1 MNADLAVSLMGLKNK
16 NIVGPVVSNMSYIN
30 DKIDDE
36 KAQRIADINNIVAIH
51 STDTERLAAVAAL
64 TAAFEADDATV
75 IQTLTNTISAETS
88 ARQLADTG
96 LQNQI
101 NGNDTDIL
109 ANSQGVA
116 TNAGDIS
123 TSDASITAITQK
135 LGTVTGAEF
144 GVLLG
149 VGTSTS
155 LATQLA
161 QRVAL
166 TGNQSVAGQKTFT
179 DATTFSSTI
188 EATSVAGSTEWAGV
202 VIPANKLT
210 LTSKQDV
217 IGDGDLS
224 IARTS
229 GLQTELDGKQPTIG
243 TDDLAISDVQN
254 LTTQLAAKQPT
265 IGTDDLAISH
275 VQNLSTQLAAKQ
287 PTIGTD
293 DLAISHVQNLTT
305 QLAAKQSTIGT
316 DDLAISDVQN
326 LTTQLA
332 AKQPTIG
339 DGDLSIARTTGLQT
353 AIDSKQATIGYEH
366 LSIAMTSGLQTA
378 IDGKQPT
385 IGTDALAI
393 SHVQNLTTQ
402 LAALAPKASPVF
414 TGTSMLATVLVSGQ
428 STFSDDVA
436 VSADLVLSN
445 AGKLILNNSG
455 NGEAANS
462 YADDLQ
468 VYKYNGAGITIGS
481 PQGKIN
487 SLAFADQNH
496 ANRNLIRAYST
507 VADSRN
513 VGMHCFSNQA
523 DTEVPSLSITDGLIG
538 INKAQ
543 PAAALDVVGNV
554 EITGNVNLAAGKE
567 YKVNGT
573 AIGGVDEAANYDF
586 TGNHS
591 YDGSHIRITHH
602 LDDSADY
609 AYDADDS
616 AQNLSKDISSY
627 FFYRVPTTHT
637 DSTKHHLF
645 LPSDAP
651 IGCRIGV
658 HTFGKGYSAR
668 NKVNVG
674 CQSEND
680 RMYSKGGSSNLNGW
694 RSGSKSSNSSHYI
707 EIKSSDRKYF
717 VCVHIDT
724 TDSNSRW
731 WIA

>member
-1 MNADLAVSLMGLKNK
+1 MNADLAVSLMGLKNR
-16 NIVGPVVSNMSYIN
+16 NIVGPVISSMSEVS

-64 TAAFEADDATV
+64 TAAFEADDASV

-109 ANSQGVA
+109 ANSEGVA

-135 LGTVTGAEF
+135 LGSVTSAEF

-155 LATQLA
+155 LATQLS

-188 EATSVAGSTEWAGV
+188 EATSVTGSTEWAGV

-217 IGDGDLS
+217 IGDGDLT
-224 IARTS
+224 IARTT
-229 GLQTELDGKQPTIG
+229 GLQTALNSKQPTIG
-243 TDDLAISDVQN
+243 TDDVQISHVQN

-265 IGTDDLAISH
+265 IGTDD
-275 VQNLSTQLAAKQ
+275 VQ
-287 PTIGTD
+287 
-293 DLAISHVQNLTT
+293 ISHVQNLTT
-305 QLAAKQSTIGT
+305 QLAAKQDVIADGDLTIARTTGLQTALNSKQPTIGT
-316 DDLAISDVQN
+316 DDVQISHVQN

-339 DGDLSIARTTGLQT
+339 TDDVQISHVQNLTTQL
-353 AIDSKQATIGYEH
+353 AA
-366 LSIAMTSGLQTA
+366 
-378 IDGKQPT
+378 KQPT
-385 IGTDALAI
+385 IGTDDVQISHVQNLTTQLAAKQPTIGTDDVQI

-414 TGTSMLATVLVSGQ
+414 TGS
-428 STFSDDVA
+428 STFSGA
-436 VSADLVLSN
+436 VNMSGGDLTLSSAR
-445 AGKLILNNSG
+445 KLILNNSG

-481 PQGKIN
+481 PMGKIN
-487 SLAFADQNH
+487 SIAFADQNN

-507 VADSRN
+507 VLDSRN
-513 VGMHCFSNQA
+513 IGMHCFSNQA
-523 DTEVPSLSITDGLIG
+523 DTEVPSLSITDGFIG

-543 PAAALDVVGNV
+543 PTAALDCVGDV
-554 EITGNVNLAAGKE
+554 EISGNVNLASGKE
-567 YKVNGT
+567 YKVNGV
-573 AIGGVDEAANYDF
+573 AIGGVNESSDYDW

-591 YDGSHIRITHH
+591 YDGAHIRITHH
-602 LDDSADY
+602 LDPDADY
-609 AYDADDS
+609 AYDADD
-616 AQNLSKDISSY
+616 AEQNLSKDISSY
-627 FFYRVPTTHT
+627 LFYRVPSTHT
-637 DSTKHHLF
+637 NSDEHFLF
-645 LPSDAP
+645 LPSDCP
-651 IGCRIGV
+651 IGTRIGV

-668 NKVNVG
+668 NKVRVG

-680 RMYSKGGSSNLNGW
+680 RMYSKGGEQQS
-694 RSGSKSSNSSHYI
+694 
-707 EIKSSDRKYF
+707 
-717 VCVHIDT
+717 
-724 TDSNSRW
+724 
-731 WIA
+731 